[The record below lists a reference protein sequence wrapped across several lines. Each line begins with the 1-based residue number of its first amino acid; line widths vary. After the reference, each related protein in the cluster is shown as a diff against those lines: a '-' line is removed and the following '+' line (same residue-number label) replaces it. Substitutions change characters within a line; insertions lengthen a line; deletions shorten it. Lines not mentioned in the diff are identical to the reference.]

1 VGDILM
7 QKIAVIGL
15 GIMGGSIVKALKKSD
30 KYYIIGYNRT
40 LETSQKAMED
50 NVIDEIWDGTS
61 PLDADITILA
71 VNPNVTYKLLETLPP
86 LLKKGSILTDI
97 CGVKKEVVKQG
108 EAVCQKAGLYF
119 VGGHPMAGRERRG
132 YDFSTEDLFF
142 NRSYIFTETENTAKE
157 ALNKLSQMALDIGC
171 SDVTITSPE
180 YHDKMIAY
188 TSQVPHILAGAYM
201 NSPTSAT
208 HKGYSAGSYHDVS
221 RVASVDEN
229 LWTQLFLEN
238 RENLLYEID
247 ILIRNLQ
254 DYKEAVARMD
264 NNRLSGI
271 IKTGRI
277 LKERDIIINGDE
289 KPHNFG

>member
-1 VGDILM
+1 M

-15 GIMGGSIVKALKKSD
+15 GIMGGSIVKALKKTG
-30 KYYIIGYNRT
+30 KYYVIGYNRT
-40 LETSQKAMED
+40 TAVGERALCEGA
-50 NVIDEIWDGTS
+50 IDELWDGIS
-61 PLDADITILA
+61 PIDADITILA
-71 VNPNVTYKLLETLPP
+71 VNPNVTYKMLETIPK

-97 CGVKKEVVKQG
+97 CGVKKEVVKLG
-108 EAVCQKAGLYF
+108 EAVCKAEGVHF
-119 VGGHPMAGRERRG
+119 VGGHPMAGRERSG

-142 NRSYIFTETENTAKE
+142 NRSYIFTETPNTDKE

-171 SDVTITSPE
+171 ADVTITSPTH
-180 YHDKMIAY
+180 HDKMIAY
-188 TSQVPHILAGAYM
+188 TSQIPHILAGAYM

-229 LWTQLFLEN
+229 LWTQLFLSN
-238 RENLLYEID
+238 KDNLLYEID

-254 DYKEAVARMD
+254 DYKDAVACD
-264 NNRLSGI
+264 DADRLLGI

-277 LKERDIIINGDE
+277 LKERDIIVNGHE
-289 KPHNFG
+289 KPHKFG